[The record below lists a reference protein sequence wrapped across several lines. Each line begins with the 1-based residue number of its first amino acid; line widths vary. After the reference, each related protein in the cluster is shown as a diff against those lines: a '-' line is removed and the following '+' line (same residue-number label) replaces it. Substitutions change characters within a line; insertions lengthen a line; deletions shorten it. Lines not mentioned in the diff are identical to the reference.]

1 MINRNLSVVPLP
13 SVKFSFVCG
22 DVLNVHI
29 SSARR
34 SACAYILTIS
44 HVLRVEPV
52 EEGVGLS
59 PLTADHHVL
68 PGLVP
73 EVVAKG
79 GGVTFLLPRP
89 LDLKGLPIQQDEST
103 YRKRSHGIR
112 TSSSVA

>member
-34 SACAYILTIS
+34 TYILTIS

-103 YRKRSHGIR
+103 YRKRSHDIC
-112 TSSSVA
+112 TSSSMA